1 MGFFFQYR
9 KIPKISPTGL
19 TFFKGPFWGAY
30 FWRGLS
36 TKGNLRF
43 KIDWASLIVGSK
55 FTVFVLFYFIFEG
68 NFPSKRPR
76 EAGGLIFWG
85 LIQRRVSC
93 VTGLQGS
100 WRGLFSEFYGI
111 SSGTALGSE
120 PFLKWLVIFG
130 ILSPFA
136 ISLYE
141 NLHVV
146 YIAPSFLL
154 DFATVVLIKL

>member
-68 NFPSKRPR
+68 NFPSKSPR
-76 EAGGLIFWG
+76 EAGGE
-85 LIQRRVSC
+85 RRVSC

-130 ILSPFA
+130 ILSPFV

-146 YIAPSFLL
+146 LRPLSFWILQL
-154 DFATVVLIKL
+154 